1 MSPTFF
7 ASEFQEP
14 DFLLIKDKKDL
25 FHLIN
30 VLRIKRGE
38 KINLNYNSK
47 LYSTYVL
54 DIEDSKVVCKII
66 EELEDRET
74 KVQIYLCQS
83 LPKREAW
90 EIILEKCTEIG
101 VAGFIPLQTQRTIVN
116 LSKEDLIKKY
126 ERWNK
131 IIKETVKQC
140 GRNKLPILYR
150 LYSLEDAIK
159 LAVREDANIL
169 IAWEGAKKSLKDLM
183 REEKLNDKIFL
194 FIGPEGSFAE
204 EEIKMLEEAK
214 SYFFNMGP
222 RILKVET
229 AAIVASALLL
239 YEKGGLGLL

>member
-30 VLRIKRGE
+30 VLRVKRGE
-38 KINLNYNSK
+38 KLNLNYNSK

>member
-38 KINLNYNSK
+38 KLNLNYNSK